1 MCVFIDM
8 CIYVCYVCVCD
19 IATGYEMLY
28 GVLPGFPIDEVAH
41 TSKDEMIM
49 IELNDVR
56 Y

>member
-1 MCVFIDM
+1 M
-8 CIYVCYVCVCD
+8 YNVCYVYVCD
-19 IATGYEMLY
+19 IASGYEFLY
-28 GVLPGFPIDEVAH
+28 GVLPGFPIDEVAD